1 MTLTP
6 TRLWPDSATIIDRS
20 RSVFFARWEELL
32 RLRRFVTK
40 ASNADDIYE
49 LRVALRRFRAALDL
63 LCPFVPKGPK
73 GGKEPK
79 TELRKNVRT
88 FKRILGGLR
97 TIDKAQRF
105 FQSRI
110 TTDSF
115 ANTNLLHALSELRNK
130 ELKRTGKALRAFDH
144 HHLDR
149 IVRELV
155 GGINVVTITEK
166 NSISLLSYFSEVSI
180 RQYMPI
186 HQLQLGATAPG
197 QRVLRHALHNAIKKW
212 GYFFEIISQTLD
224 RDYKQTLDLIKEY
237 QGLLGR
243 MNDIAVLEVLISH
256 LKLPPDERKRAED
269 ALRAEDTL
277 LLNEFSEL
285 IEQKPLTY
293 TFLI

>member
-1 MTLTP
+1 MLLNP
-6 TRLWPDSATIIDRS
+6 TRLWPDSETIMERS
-20 RSVFFARWEELL
+20 RSVFITQWEELL

-40 ASNADDIYE
+40 TSDMDNIYE

-63 LCPFVPKGPK
+63 FYPFMPKGT
-73 GGKEPK
+73 K

-97 TIDKAQRF
+97 TIDKAQQF

-110 TTDSF
+110 ISDVP
-115 ANTNLLHALSELRNK
+115 ADINLVHALSELRSK
-130 ELKRTGKALRAFDH
+130 ELKRTGKALAAFDH
-144 HHLDR
+144 RHLDR

-155 GGINVVTITEK
+155 GGINVVAITER
-166 NSISLLSYFSEVSI
+166 NSISLLAYFSEVSI

-197 QRVLRHALHNAIKKW
+197 QRALRHALHSAIKKW
-212 GYFFEIISQTLD
+212 GYFFEIIAQVLD
-224 RDYKQTLDLIKEY
+224 RDYSQTLGLIKEY
-237 QGLLGR
+237 QTLLGR
-243 MNDIAVLEVLISH
+243 MDDIAAFEALISH
-256 LKLPPDERKRAED
+256 LKLPPDERKHAED

-277 LLNEFSEL
+277 LLNKFSEI